1 MAVLRASQAASRV
14 IEMEREVAA
23 VQERLS
29 AADKRLSRLSD
40 AQARAKEAQNTILR
54 VQGEFVDEQLAEL
67 SPLLE
72 EPYQRLRPHID
83 WQKVR
88 YKLRGDVRR
97 MLSLLVGANL
107 NPSFM
112 FSSGQRRRA
121 GGRPTKT
128 STKKIPLIAQARPV
142 QAAIRR
148 GRRGCRNR
156 TCRSTA

>member
-1 MAVLRASQAASRV
+1 VAVLRASQAASRV

-40 AQARAKEAQNTILR
+40 AQARAREAQNTILR

-107 NPSFM
+107 KPWFHVQQWPASRCRPLFLLAIHL
-112 FSSGQRRRA
+112 SRRWCKLRII
-121 GGRPTKT
+121 GLSPNSIDSVEGRV
-128 STKKIPLIAQARPV
+128 SIA
-142 QAAIRR
+142 
-148 GRRGCRNR
+148 
-156 TCRSTA
+156 

>member
-1 MAVLRASQAASRV
+1 
-14 IEMEREVAA
+14 MEREVAA

-40 AQARAKEAQNTILR
+40 ALARAKEAQNTILR

-97 MLSLLVGANL
+97 
-107 NPSFM
+107 
-112 FSSGQRRRA
+112 
-121 GGRPTKT
+121 
-128 STKKIPLIAQARPV
+128 IA
-142 QAAIRR
+142 
-148 GRRGCRNR
+148 
-156 TCRSTA
+156 